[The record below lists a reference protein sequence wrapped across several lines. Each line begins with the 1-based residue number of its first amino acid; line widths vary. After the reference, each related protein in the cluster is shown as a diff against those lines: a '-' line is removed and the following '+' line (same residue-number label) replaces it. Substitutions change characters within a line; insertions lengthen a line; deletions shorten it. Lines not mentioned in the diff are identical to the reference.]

1 MAEMRLVLVA
11 EMRLVL
17 TEIRRV
23 QVAEMK
29 LVLAEIR
36 LVQVAEMRLVLA
48 EIRLVKVT
56 EMRLVQV
63 AEMWLVQVRLVPW
76 APPAFLEGGG
86 WGWGAPYDSH
96 KYVVRFQWISTR
108 LGGGG
113 GCCCLL
119 SADSTSRVGAVCLL
133 SANSTSG
140 GERGGA
146 VRFWLV
152 QPAGWGC
159 CLSAFGLFNQ
169 QGPLLADSTSW
180 GGGGGGGGSCPLSAN
195 SASGGCTCM

>member
-36 LVQVAEMRLVLA
+36 LVQVAEMKLVLA

-113 GCCCLL
+113 GGEGI
-119 SADSTSRVGAVCLL
+119 VAVCFQLIQP
-133 SANSTSG
+133 AG
-140 GERGGA
+140 GRGGGA
-146 VRFWLV
+146 VRFWLI

-180 GGGGGGGGSCPLSAN
+180 GGGGSCPLSAN

>member
-29 LVLAEIR
+29 
-36 LVQVAEMRLVLA
+36 LVLA

-113 GCCCLL
+113 GGGGG
-119 SADSTSRVGAVCLL
+119 VAVCFQLIQPAGWVL
-133 SANSTSG
+133 SVCFRPIQPAG

-146 VRFWLV
+146 VRFWLI

-180 GGGGGGGGSCPLSAN
+180 GGGGGGGG
-195 SASGGCTCM
+195 GGAVRFQPIQPVGGGTCM

>member
-63 AEMWLVQVRLVPW
+63 AEMWLVLVRLVPW
-76 APPAFLEGGG
+76 APPALLEGGG
-86 WGWGAPYDSH
+86 WGWGAPYP
-96 KYVVRFQWISTR
+96 QI
-108 LGGGG
+108 
-113 GCCCLL
+113 CCPL
-119 SADSTSRVGAVCLL
+119 SVD
-133 SANSTSG
+133 
-140 GERGGA
+140 
-146 VRFWLV
+146 
-152 QPAGWGC
+152 
-159 CLSAFGLFNQ
+159 FNQ
-169 QGPLLADSTSW
+169 V
-180 GGGGGGGGSCPLSAN
+180 GGGGGGGVAVCFQLIQPAGWVLSVCFRPIQPAGGRGGVLSAF
-195 SASGGCTCM
+195 G